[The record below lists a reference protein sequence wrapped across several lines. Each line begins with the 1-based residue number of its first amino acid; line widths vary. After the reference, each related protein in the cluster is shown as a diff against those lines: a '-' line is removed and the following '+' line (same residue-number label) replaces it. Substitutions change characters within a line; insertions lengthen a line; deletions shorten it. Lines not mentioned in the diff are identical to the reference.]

1 MPEFKEYR
9 KLRPEECE
17 LTIWGV
23 PKSLKIRFKAACAG
37 RNQSM
42 KAVILE
48 SIQKYLKKWE

>member
-23 PKSLKIRFKAACAG
+23 PKGLKIRFKAACAS

-42 KAVILE
+42 KSVILE